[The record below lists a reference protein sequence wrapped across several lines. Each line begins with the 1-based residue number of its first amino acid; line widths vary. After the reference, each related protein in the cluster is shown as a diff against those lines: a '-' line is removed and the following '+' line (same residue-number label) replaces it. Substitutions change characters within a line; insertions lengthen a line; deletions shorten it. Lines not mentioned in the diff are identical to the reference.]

1 MAHYID
7 TSLDITEIWG
17 LYATMLKVDPAN
29 IYIVRAPGGAANING
44 HTQVYYVDR
53 ESCAEILNEHFR
65 SPESPVEAEKLGL
78 ITGQTYLY
86 GMNIDEGRTMGD
98 VMTNAE
104 EGEAELAA
112 SSEAA
117 SSEAAG

>member
-1 MAHYID
+1 M
-7 TSLDITEIWG
+7 
-17 LYATMLKVDPAN
+17 
-29 IYIVRAPGGAANING
+29 
-44 HTQVYYVDR
+44 
-53 ESCAEILNEHFR
+53 
-65 SPESPVEAEKLGL
+65 EAEKLGL

-117 SSEAAG
+117 SSASEG